1 MSCLARFQ
9 SSVPE
14 FTCSGYDLAAQHK
27 YSRHV
32 AGDESPSLVGKV
44 RGFVGRLIPGA
55 DERAFNRT
63 RDTVV
68 ASLLAEADYSTRLA
82 DLAPARRVTAL
93 ESHVVIVPMQGSTFD
108 TWTPAGGNF
117 LYEIAQSAREY
128 AGADKVTV
136 FEMHE
141 GESVP
146 DWHERLIR
154 FMVDSGAT
162 HLLAQIES
170 DPFPPTQPNW
180 DVLWSELSSRWD
192 GVFLGLMFDSG
203 FRMVTLNAR
212 RIAAINDRFVAVDIC
227 MPMDGVMVAG
237 RPEIGPVSMPVSDQT
252 FAALDAALGDV
263 KQIHD
268 VSFIGALYPYRVEMI
283 ESLRSHGVDVA
294 VNPHRADVTRDF
306 TESRTNQPTY
316 IDYMRG
322 LAQSKMTINFSISSS
337 LNGQQLKTRI
347 LEASGMGCLVLTD
360 DVDRS
365 DRFWVA
371 GEEMAYFSEPSEV
384 PALVASYL
392 ADPDRLARVQA
403 AGKARARAINVTN
416 FWGGIDA
423 GLARR
428 SLPRLLG

>member
-1 MSCLARFQ
+1 MIGKLR
-9 SSVPE
+9 
-14 FTCSGYDLAAQHK
+14 G
-27 YSRHV
+27 
-32 AGDESPSLVGKV
+32 LVG
-44 RGFVGRLIPGA
+44 RMIPGA
-55 DERAFNRT
+55 DERAFNRA
-63 RDTVV
+63 RDAAIGPLV
-68 ASLLAEADYSTRLA
+68 AEANFSARLA
-82 DLAPARRVTAL
+82 DLSAASGGTSR
-93 ESHVVIVPMQGSTFD
+93 ESHVVIVPMQGWTFE
-108 TWTPAGGNF
+108 TWKPAGGNF

-128 AGADKVTV
+128 AGADKVSV

-154 FMVDSGAT
+154 FMATSGAT

-170 DPFPPTQPNW
+170 DPFPPAQPNW
-180 DVLWSELSSRWD
+180 DVLWPELSARWD

-212 RIAAINDRFVAVDIC
+212 RIAAINDRFVVVDIC
-227 MPMDGVMVAG
+227 MPMDGQMVAG
-237 RPEIGPVSMPVSDQT
+237 RPEIGPVSMPVSDET
-252 FAALDAALGDV
+252 FAVLDAALGDV
-263 KQIHD
+263 QQIYD
-268 VSFIGALYPYRVEMI
+268 VSFIGALYPYRVQMI
-283 ESLRSHGVDVA
+283 EALRSHGVEVA
-294 VNPHRADVTRDF
+294 VNPHRADATRDF
-306 TESRTNQPTY
+306 AESRTNQPTY
-316 IDYMRG
+316 VDYMRG

-371 GEEMAYFSEPSEV
+371 GEEMAYFTEPSEV
-384 PALVASYL
+384 PALVESYL
-392 ADPDRLARVQA
+392 SDPERLSRAQA
-403 AGKARARAINVTN
+403 AGKARARSINVTN

-428 SLPRLLG
+428 GLPQIRD